1 MTDQLERDLTEL
13 FARKAEETE
22 APPIPAGLLTGAPD
36 DAGAD
41 SRRHRRTIAIG
52 LVAAAAVAAVA
63 VPVGIALRDKGD
75 GPSPAPQPDAPHSLD
90 IPYLRDGALHVDG
103 LTLPTTGSSLVVAGS
118 GVLVAS
124 AEEEGRG
131 LTWERLDG
139 DSLQSVPWLDGYYG
153 AVVSYDGRLVA
164 APVGSGG
171 AASVQIWDATTGD
184 EVDTIELASVPSAED
199 PWLRGF
205 DGEGRLFWEDGG
217 IRMRTADGAEVDV
230 RAPGFLLAS
239 IAPGGLVLREGDA
252 DTAVL
257 GQVTDGGQV
266 REAATDVPVSTVAA
280 WSESGELAYVP
291 IGDGRVFV
299 TTPGTGATPV
309 ALPAGQGT
317 LQPVGWTGGRVVL
330 VDFAVDPGEGNRV
343 LLVDPTT
350 KDVEE
355 VFGFGADE
363 QYPFASTEGTGAL

>member
-22 APPIPAGLLTGAPD
+22 APPIPAGLLTGAVGD
-36 DAGAD
+36 GA
-41 SRRHRRTIAIG
+41 RPHRRTIAVG

-63 VPVGIALRDKGD
+63 VPVGLALRDKD
-75 GPSPAPQPDAPHSLD
+75 DRPTPAPQPDAPHGLD

-103 LTLPTTGSSLVVAGS
+103 LTLPTTGNSLVVTGT
-118 GVLVAS
+118 GVLVGS
-124 AEEEGRG
+124 ADEDGRS
-131 LTWERLDG
+131 LTWEHFDG
-139 DSLQSVPWLDGYYG
+139 DSLEAMPWLDGRYG
-153 AVVSYDGRLVA
+153 AVVSYDGGLVA
-164 APVGSGG
+164 APVGAGD
-171 AASVQIWDATTGD
+171 ATTVRIWDADTGD
-184 EVDTIELASVPSAED
+184 VVDTIGLSAAPSSED
-199 PWLRGF
+199 VWLRGF
-205 DGEGRLFWEDGG
+205 DSEGRLFWEDDG

-230 RAPGFLLAS
+230 QAPGHLLAS

-257 GQVTDGGQV
+257 GHVTDGGQV
-266 REAATDVPVSTVAA
+266 REEATDVPVSTAAA
-280 WSESGELAYVP
+280 WSESGQLAYVSL
-291 IGDGRVFV
+291 GDGRVFV

-309 ALPAGQGT
+309 ALPAGEGT

-330 VDFAVDPGEGNRV
+330 VDFAVDPGEGSRV

-363 QYPFASTEGTGAL
+363 QYPFASTDGTGAL